1 MHNRILTNPYILYSI
16 VWIFVLSVYK
26 LQWSTFYSPL
36 SHNLIYFI
44 LFSSLI
50 SFLIGMIMHIKKIFI
65 YRPLLSFSIRK
76 IRLILILLYALLFVE
91 FIFARNIPIM
101 GYIGLGPKMEYT
113 EFGLPFIHV
122 IVISGFSVICLY
134 SYHCAL
140 SSNSTRTKKNLKRYI
155 FLSILPYILIFN
167 RGAMIACIIGLGSLY
182 IMSNIS
188 PVKAICKIILSG
200 IVVLFTFGV
209 LGNIRT
215 DINDVENVILEIGG
229 ASDDFKNSRIPKEFF
244 WGYIYVASPIGN
256 CDYAI
261 RQTPTVLPKIT
272 DMRDFIIFELL
283 PELLSKRIA
292 NMLQIE
298 RQYNPLVIESLNVST
313 IYARPYMY
321 LGWWG
326 MIYMF
331 MYIMLFIT
339 LVISVIPKGSPYYV
353 IAIAVINVIVVQ
365 SIFDNMLTFMGVI
378 PMVILICVLS
388 FKYFIKRNA
397 GKKNINCNCTI

>member
-1 MHNRILTNPYILYSI
+1 MHNRFLTNPYILYSI
-16 VWIFVLSVYK
+16 VWIFVLCVYK

-36 SHNLIYFI
+36 SHNLTYFI

-65 YRPLLSFSIRK
+65 YRPLSSFSTRK
-76 IRLILILLYALLFVE
+76 IRLLLILLYALLFVE

-140 SSNSTRTKKNLKRYI
+140 SSNSTHTRKILKRYI

-200 IVVLFTFGV
+200 IVVLFSFGV

-229 ASDDFKNSRIPKEFF
+229 ATDDFKNSPIPKEFF

-272 DMRDFIIFELL
+272 DMRDFMIFELL

-331 MYIMLFIT
+331 IYIMLFIT
-339 LVISVIPKGSPYYV
+339 LVISVIPKESPYYV

-378 PMVILICVLS
+378 PMVILICILS

-397 GKKNINCNCTI
+397 SKKNINCNCII

>member
-1 MHNRILTNPYILYSI
+1 MHNRFLTNPYILYTI
-16 VWIFVLSVYK
+16 VWIFVLCVYK

-36 SHNLIYFI
+36 SHHLIYFI
-44 LFSSLI
+44 VCSSLI
-50 SFLIGMIMHIKKIFI
+50 SFLVGTIMHIKKIFV
-65 YRPLLSFSIRK
+65 YRPLFSFSIRK
-76 IRLILILLYALLFVE
+76 IRLLLILLYALLFVE

-140 SSNSTRTKKNLKRYI
+140 SSNSIHARKTLKRYI

-200 IVVLFTFGV
+200 MVVLFTFGV

-215 DINDVENVILEIGG
+215 DINNVENVILEIGG
-229 ASDDFKNSRIPKEFF
+229 ASDDFKNSPIPKEFF

-261 RQTPTVLPKIT
+261 KQTPSVIPKIT
-272 DMRDFIIFELL
+272 DVRDFMIFELL

-292 NMLQIE
+292 NILQIE
-298 RQYNPLVIESLNVST
+298 RQYNPLVIDSLNVST

-326 MIYMF
+326 IVFMF
-331 MYIMLFIT
+331 IYIMTFIT
-339 LVISVIPKGSPYYV
+339 LVLSVIPKGSPYYV
-353 IAIAVINVIVVQ
+353 TSIVIIDIIIVQ

-378 PMVILICVLS
+378 PMIILVTILS
-388 FKYFIKRNA
+388 FKFFIRRLRRIKD
-397 GKKNINCNCTI
+397 INCYI

>member
-1 MHNRILTNPYILYSI
+1 MHNRFLTNPYILYSI
-16 VWIFVLSVYK
+16 VWIFVLCVYR

-36 SHNLIYFI
+36 SHNLVLFI
-44 LFSSLI
+44 LSSSFI
-50 SFLIGMIMHIKKIFI
+50 SFIIGIIFHKKKIFS
-65 YRPLLSFSIRK
+65 YKPLPSFSLKK
-76 IRLILILLYALLFVE
+76 IRLLLIVLYVLLFIE
-91 FIFARNIPIM
+91 FIFARTIPIL
-101 GYIGLGPKMEYT
+101 GYIGIGPKMKYT

-122 IVISGFSVICLY
+122 IVVAGFSLMCLY
-134 SYHCAL
+134 AYHCTL
-140 SSNSTRTKKNLKRYI
+140 SCNTKRTKLKLKYYVLI
-155 FLSILPYILIFN
+155 SIMPFVLIFN
-167 RGAMIACIIGLGSLY
+167 RGAIIACIIGLGSLY
-182 IMSNIS
+182 LMSCKKLIKSLLKIMLGGIFVLFAFGILGNVRTDVND
-188 PVKAICKIILSG
+188 VKNIIL
-200 IVVLFTFGV
+200 
-209 LGNIRT
+209 
-215 DINDVENVILEIGG
+215 DIGG
-229 ASDDFKNSRIPKEFF
+229 ATEDFKNSPIPKEFF

-261 RQTPTVLPKIT
+261 KQTPTVLPQIT
-272 DMRDFIIFELL
+272 DMRDFMIFELL

-298 RQYNPLVIESLNVST
+298 QQYNPLVIKSLNVST

-339 LVISVIPKGSPYYV
+339 LVISVIPKASPYYD
-353 IAIAVINVIVVQ
+353 IAISTINIVIVQ

-378 PMVILICVLS
+378 PTVILICIIS

-397 GKKNINCNCTI
+397 SK